1 LRANFRPRAANA
13 SDAVRPPAGRRE
25 IFRRSF
31 DPSLQRRLSHIRTA
45 RNAQSSI
52 DQRVPSV
59 IWRRAGDRRA
69 DLELPPRG
77 DCRRIRPK
85 IGDRI
90 EAKSLLCPISPV
102 APVTRAACDR
112 CVRAHRGLG
121 TELLARNC
129 YTGAPIALASRHIHP
144 PVPTGVGGGRGSGP
158 GPEADRSRDRGRAES
173 GRESGPGAGSGQE
186 SGPGATRRR
195 GAGASPGTGGSQP
208 GNRAA

>member
-1 LRANFRPRAANA
+1 VAARLACDIENIRQARAPCQIDPPDPLGLFIDGQVNGCTTGLRANFWPRAANA

-31 DPSLQRRLSHIRTA
+31 DPSLQRRLSHIRAA

-112 CVRAHRGLG
+112 RVRAHKRQ
-121 TELLARNC
+121 
-129 YTGAPIALASRHIHP
+129 
-144 PVPTGVGGGRGSGP
+144 
-158 GPEADRSRDRGRAES
+158 AD
-173 GRESGPGAGSGQE
+173 
-186 SGPGATRRR
+186 
-195 GAGASPGTGGSQP
+195 
-208 GNRAA
+208 